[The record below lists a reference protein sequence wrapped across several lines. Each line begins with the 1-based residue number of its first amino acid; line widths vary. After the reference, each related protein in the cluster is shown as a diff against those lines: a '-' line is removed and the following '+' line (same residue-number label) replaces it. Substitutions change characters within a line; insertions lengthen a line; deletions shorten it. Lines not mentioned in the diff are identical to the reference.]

1 MAKLRNEKWSAE
13 VGAGG
18 LPISIFSVW
27 LEGGN
32 PASVRSTHRTE
43 SPLSSPLFFSLSH
56 FNELRTTAN
65 DASLHLIVPSSSLFS
80 ASPDIVNSAS
90 AEKSEETLSPKN
102 EPLHT

>member
-32 PASVRSTHRTE
+32 PASVRSTE
-43 SPLSSPLFFSLSH
+43 SPLSSPLFFSLSP